1 MVRIYDNVQYQLQC
15 ENQFFFKQF
24 YYYHCSNNIRLPILL
39 KSRLIKLRM
48 VFKMTVKSS
57 HAIAFVVGNYYST
70 KKALVYVKVT
80 MCLVVLFL
88 SPFAGKFKLVSL

>member
-1 MVRIYDNVQYQLQC
+1 
-15 ENQFFFKQF
+15 
-24 YYYHCSNNIRLPILL
+24 
-39 KSRLIKLRM
+39 M

-57 HAIAFVVGNYYST
+57 HAIAFVFGNYYST

-88 SPFAGKFKLVSL
+88 PICWKMVVS